1 MTVSDHVIA
10 RCEWQTRFDQE
21 AHAVALQN
29 ALSQWSHQ
37 VMPDILCRFFD
48 AHCPTTDRWRI
59 ERLEVDLGSVSLL
72 SLDDTLTQRLV
83 AALEEALGRA
93 FLQQQ
98 VRCLPARVPA
108 GLASDADT
116 TARETLRWFLRHG
129 TSPWWNHERAS
140 LLSLVDQLLD
150 EQPQHLASLVRH
162 AGQETAARRRIAW
175 QWGDH
180 RLRRTVALL
189 EPWHARFICRYADQ
203 VRDSQRRYAIV
214 RQQDSGFG
222 AHLWYWI
229 LTHLLVDR
237 GTLFNTQ
244 QFVHSTLW
252 QMAQHYQLDF
262 QTLVAGLSRAVSR
275 LQRDGAVAPSFLQA
289 LVRLQ
294 QDGAG
299 TPVSA
304 AKTPDDSGLWGEL
317 QRLLHRREA
326 TVQQGRECIHL
337 SELLVR
343 LAWQDRA
350 RAAALLRQEGR
361 AADVREHL
369 LRQLNQAQL
378 AQVVAVLAP
387 QDHRF
392 IMLHVTRTQLSL
404 RQQRRPSRLIW
415 AVTLAWLLVNPGSH
429 FSRRQFVQQ
438 TLLTLSLR
446 TGIDYAL
453 LLTMLT
459 QASAQQLHP
468 GHFELL
474 AILHEL
480 QKQQL
485 KAHQRDDSLWQPL
498 GLYLQEGAPARAAYR
513 QRRGA
518 HAAFGRAGLRAVLLM
533 PSSSDRLRSVLR
545 QIRQTRADDAQ
556 LSRRLVAALAGNG
569 GVTLSDLQRVM
580 TALSATLC
588 APAMALLAALQVWQ
602 RQERWLVGVTR
613 QLAEA
618 MVEAMLSD
626 LDGTQNARRW
636 LQRLL
641 SILSR
646 HTATP
651 AARIVAEWRDN
662 ARADRTFGRL
672 DAALAPL
679 LLHYASASRRRAVA
693 PPGLPHASTSD
704 PRRQLAEAMNSLPTG
719 GEAAVRPVTM
729 PAIRPDSLL
738 NHPQA
743 DRLLEALSRTPQGRQ
758 WLAEVLPAAWRT
770 GEQREQLW
778 RELLSVAHQALSRS
792 AGAEPATEAFL
803 LFRLRQLFWLQLSQ
817 TWRAYWLAH
826 RTLAGSLTD
835 VADFMARLL
844 LRWCWQQPVYPQQVT
859 TVLQQRLT
867 GTAAASADVEAA
879 ALWRCWRRLVDAPV
893 AVNDIPNDNQL
904 VTLSLIITDDASASS
919 ETPITAT
926 PGERIR
932 PDATASGEPCW
943 PWPET
948 EKALAR
954 WLTHGTLPASAREH
968 DGVPCNEQT
977 WLMALLL
984 HAPRHFAQCVR
995 PLYARP
1001 AVKTRLLNQLSLSA
1015 VAEALAQS
1023 DLSAAVSIQT
1033 VQALRAL
1040 LQRLALPSVSQ
1051 AVRRQSLLACLLD
1064 AWLLP
1069 GHGRMDTDALVRQ
1082 LFWRLLRDGGCS
1094 RAQLLRAL
1102 RAPGLPAGHGLR
1114 HALDA
1119 VIDSLV
1125 TDDAADSA
1133 VSRPR
1138 PAEPARHDDVPQ
1150 TMPLIV
1156 GNAGVVLLQS
1166 YIRPLFERLRLVSE
1180 NAFVSA
1186 DAQRAAVHYLQ
1197 YLIAGQSHSEEH
1209 ELALN
1214 KLLCGLPLSHPLEAG
1229 IEIGRDEIATIHSL
1243 IEAVA
1248 QYWPAIG
1255 KTSVEGFRG
1264 NWLVREGALTE
1275 KSEYWELVVTRRSYD
1290 ILISRSALSYTIVR
1304 LPWMNKPIYV
1314 TWPV

>member
-1 MTVSDHVIA
+1 MMGSDHVIA

-37 VMPDILCRFFD
+37 VMPEILCRFFD
-48 AHCPTTDRWRI
+48 AHCPATDRWRI
-59 ERLEVDLGSVSLL
+59 ERLEVDLGSVPLL
-72 SLDDTLTQRLV
+72 SLDETLTQRLV

-108 GLASDADT
+108 GPATDADT

-150 EQPQHLASLVRH
+150 EQPHQLASLVRH
-162 AGQETAARRRIAW
+162 AGQEAAARRRIAW
-175 QWGDH
+175 QWGDN
-180 RLRRTVALL
+180 RLRRTVTLL

-203 VRDSQRRYAIV
+203 VRDSQQRYAIV
-214 RQQDSGFG
+214 RRQDSGFG

-229 LTHLLVDR
+229 LTHLLVDL

-262 QTLVAGLSRAVSR
+262 QTLIAELSRAVSR
-275 LQRDGAVAPSFLQA
+275 LQRDGAVAPSFLRA

-294 QDGAG
+294 QDEAGAH
-299 TPVSA
+299 VSRPE
-304 AKTPDDSGLWGEL
+304 TPDDSGLWGEL

-326 TVQQGRECIHL
+326 ILQQQREGIHL
-337 SELLVR
+337 SELLMR

-361 AADVREHL
+361 AAEVRDHL
-369 LRQLNQAQL
+369 LRHLNQAQL
-378 AQVVAVLAP
+378 AQVVEVLAP

-392 IMLHVTRTQLSL
+392 IMLHVTRTQMSL
-404 RQQRRPSRLIW
+404 RQQHRPSRLIW
-415 AVTLAWLLVNPGSH
+415 DVSLAWLLVNPGSH
-429 FSRRQFVQQ
+429 FSRRQFVQE
-438 TLLTLSLR
+438 TLLALSQR
-446 TGIDYAL
+446 TRIAYSL

-459 QASAQQLHP
+459 QASVQQLHP

-485 KAHQRDDSLWQPL
+485 NAQQRDDSLWQPL
-498 GLYLQEGAPARAAYR
+498 GRYLRDGTVAHGARR
-513 QRRGA
+513 QDWA
-518 HAAFGRAGLRAVLLM
+518 SHAAFGRAGLRAVLLM

-545 QIRQTRADDAQ
+545 QVRQTHADNRQ
-556 LSRRLVAALAGNG
+556 LSQRLVAALAGDG
-569 GVTLSDLQRVM
+569 GVTLSDLQRLM

-613 QLAEA
+613 ELAEA

-626 LDGTQNARRW
+626 LDGPQNARRW
-636 LQRLL
+636 MHRLL

-646 HTATP
+646 HTAAP

-662 ARADRTFGRL
+662 ARADRTFGQL

-679 LLHYASASRRRAVA
+679 LLNYSVRRRRASA
-693 PPGLPHASTSD
+693 TPGLLRASAPAQSSMNT
-704 PRRQLAEAMNSLPTG
+704 LAAGG
-719 GEAAVRPVTM
+719 GELARPRPVAM

-738 NHPQA
+738 SHPQA
-743 DRLLEALSRTPQGRQ
+743 DRLLEALSRTPQGQQ
-758 WLAEVLPAAWRT
+758 WLAEGLPAAWRT
-770 GEQREQLW
+770 VAQRERLW
-778 RELLSVAHQALSRS
+778 RDLVSVTRQALSRS
-792 AGAEPATEAFL
+792 VGVEPVSDAFL

-817 TWRAYWLAH
+817 TWRRYWLAH
-826 RTLAGSLTD
+826 RTLTGSLTD
-835 VADFMARLL
+835 VDEFVARLL
-844 LRWCWQQPVYPQQVT
+844 LRWCRQQPVYPHEIT

-867 GTAAASADVEAA
+867 GTTTASDGAKAD
-879 ALWRCWRRLVDAPV
+879 ALWRRWLSVVDAPA
-893 AVNDIPNDNQL
+893 AVRGDQYDNRL
-904 VTLSLIITDDASASS
+904 VTPSPKNSGDAVDSSGTPLSAAP
-919 ETPITAT
+919 E
-926 PGERIR
+926 ERAR
-932 PDATASGEPCW
+932 SDATAPGESCW
-943 PWPET
+943 PWPDT
-948 EKALAR
+948 ANVLAR
-954 WLTHGTLPASAREH
+954 WLTHGTLPASASAT
-968 DGVPCNEQT
+968 GGIPFNAQT

-984 HAPRHFAQCVR
+984 RAPRHFAQCVR
-995 PLYARP
+995 PLYPQP
-1001 AVKTRLLNQLSLSA
+1001 AVKTRLLNHLSLSA
-1015 VAEALAQS
+1015 VAEALAHS
-1023 DLSAAVSIQT
+1023 DIPISIQT

-1040 LQRLALPSVSQ
+1040 LPRLALPMVSQ
-1051 AVRRQSLLACLLD
+1051 AVRQQCLLACLLD
-1064 AWLLP
+1064 VWLLP
-1069 GHGRMDTDALVRQ
+1069 GNGRMDTDALVRQ

-1094 RAQLLRAL
+1094 RAQLRRAL

-1119 VIDSLV
+1119 VIDELARG
-1125 TDDAADSA
+1125 DAPARTLP
-1133 VSRPR
+1133 RPR
-1138 PAEPARHDDVPQ
+1138 AAEPARHDDAPQ
-1150 TMPLIV
+1150 TMPLVV

-1166 YIRPLFERLRLVSE
+1166 YIRPLFERLRLVSD

-1197 YLIAGQSHSEEH
+1197 YLITGQSHSEEH

-1229 IEIGRDEIATIHSL
+1229 VDISSDEIATIHSL
-1243 IEAVA
+1243 IAAVA

-1255 KTSVEGFRG
+1255 KTSVAGFRG

-1290 ILISRSALSYTIVR
+1290 ILISRSSLSYTIVR